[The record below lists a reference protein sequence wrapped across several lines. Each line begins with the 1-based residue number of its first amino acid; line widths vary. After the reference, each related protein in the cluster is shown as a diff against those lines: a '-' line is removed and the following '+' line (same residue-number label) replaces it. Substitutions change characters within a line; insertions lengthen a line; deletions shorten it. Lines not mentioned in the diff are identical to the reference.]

1 MIYRKIL
8 TMTACTLAVLVSA
21 FAADI
26 SGKWTSAFESQIGP
40 QKYTFDLKVAGDKLT
55 GQAISDQRGAV
66 EIKEGKITGDTVSF
80 VELANIQGQDIRIE
94 YNGKVSGDEMKLT
107 RKVGDFG
114 TYEIVAKRA
123 K

>member
-1 MIYRKIL
+1 MSRMKIL
-8 TMTACTLAVLVSA
+8 SVATLTLAFLVSA

-26 SGKWTSAFESQIGP
+26 TGKWTSSFESQIGP
-40 QKYTFDLKVAGDKLT
+40 QKYTFDLKVTGDTIT
-55 GQAISDQRGAV
+55 GQATSDQRGAV
-66 EIKEGKITGDTVSF
+66 EIKEGKISGENVSF

-107 RKVGDFG
+107 RKVGDFA

>member
-1 MIYRKIL
+1 MSRMKIL
-8 TMTACTLAVLVSA
+8 SAATLTLAFLVSA

-26 SGKWTSAFESQIGP
+26 TGKWTSSFESQIGP
-40 QKYTFDLKVAGDKLT
+40 QKYTFDLKVTGDTIT
-55 GQAISDQRGAV
+55 GQATSDQRGAV
-66 EIKEGKITGDTVSF
+66 EIKEGKISGENVSF

-107 RKVGDFG
+107 RKVGDFA

>member
-1 MIYRKIL
+1 MSRMKIL
-8 TMTACTLAVLVSA
+8 SVATLTLAFLVSA

-26 SGKWTSAFESQIGP
+26 TGKWTSSFESQIGP
-40 QKYTFDLKVAGDKLT
+40 QKYTFDLKVTGDTIT
-55 GQAISDQRGAV
+55 GQATSDQRGAV
-66 EIKEGKITGDTVSF
+66 EIKEGKISGENVSF
-80 VELANIQGQDIRIE
+80 VEPANIQGQDIRIE

-107 RKVGDFG
+107 RKVGDFA